1 MVSTKKDNP
10 KKRGRPATGR
20 DPMLGFRSPGELTEQ
35 IDAYA
40 EENGLPRAAAIRKL
54 VETGLK
60 RQ

>member
-1 MVSTKKDNP
+1 
-10 KKRGRPATGR
+10 
-20 DPMLGFRSPGELTEQ
+20 MLGFRSPGELTEQ

-40 EENGLPRAAAIRKL
+40 EKNGLPRAAAIRKL